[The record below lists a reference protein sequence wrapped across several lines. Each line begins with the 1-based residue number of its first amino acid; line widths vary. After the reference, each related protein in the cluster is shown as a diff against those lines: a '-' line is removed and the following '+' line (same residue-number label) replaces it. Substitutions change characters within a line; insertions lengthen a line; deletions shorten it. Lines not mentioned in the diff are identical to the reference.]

1 MHDIFSSL
9 TFMYS
14 KFYIVTSEEDIRLLV
29 IIIIFFSLFNFYVFM
44 SLSSFTYSEDTARA
58 EQSREQTKGKNHCK
72 IYPIHRNFIDLT
84 GRAGRG
90 REKGGGARAG
100 AGRSL
105 INNWRTKKKQKQN
118 DMENLCWNYYYLI
131 IIVVLG

>member
-14 KFYIVTSEEDIRLLV
+14 KFYIVTSEEDIQLLV

-84 GRAGRG
+84 GRAGQSGPGERG
-90 REKGGGARAG
+90 RGQ
-100 AGRSL
+100 S
-105 INNWRTKKKQKQN
+105 W
-118 DMENLCWNYYYLI
+118 CWEELNK
-131 IIVVLG
+131 